1 MWSPIHDIDHE
12 GTKISIAFSPC
23 PNDTFMMDA
32 LIHGKISNPF
42 LFEPHLLDIQELN
55 DAAKNHLFDVTK
67 ISAAHLPLIADQ
79 YELLDAGSAMGFG
92 VGPILVSKKEMQLQ
106 DISESMV
113 GIPGKN
119 TTANQ
124 LFHHFYRPLKTKFIL
139 FSNIENAI
147 LNDEIDAGVLIH
159 EGRFTYLSKGLRLL
173 EDLGT
178 KWENSYQLPIP
189 LGVFVVRKSMPEKL
203 KYKINSLIHQ
213 SIQFAFDHPDDS
225 TDYVR
230 AHAQEMSKEVVDQHI
245 KLYVNKYSLDMGD
258 EGKKALFFLLKK
270 LY

>member
-1 MWSPIHDIDHE
+1 
-12 GTKISIAFSPC
+12 
-23 PNDTFMMDA
+23 MMDA
-32 LIHGKISNPF
+32 LIHRKIRNPF

-203 KYKINSLIHQ
+203 KYKINSLIQQ

>member
-1 MWSPIHDIDHE
+1 
-12 GTKISIAFSPC
+12 
-23 PNDTFMMDA
+23 MMDA
-32 LIHGKISNPF
+32 LIHGKIRNPF
-42 LFEPHLLDIQELN
+42 EFEPHLLDIQELN
-55 DAAKNHLFDVTK
+55 NSAINQLFDVTK

-92 VGPILVSKKEMQLQ
+92 VGPILVSKKEIRLQ
-106 DISESMV
+106 DIAESIV

-124 LFHHFYRPLKTKFIL
+124 LFHHFYQPHETKFIL

-147 LNDEIDAGVLIH
+147 LNNEIDAGVLIH
-159 EGRFTYLSKGLRLL
+159 EGRFTYKSKGLRLL
-173 EDLGT
+173 EDLGS
-178 KWENSYQLPIP
+178 KWEDSYQLPIP

-203 KYKINSLIHQ
+203 KYKINALIHQ

-225 TDYVR
+225 KDYVK

-245 KLYVNKYSLDMGD
+245 KLYVNKYSLTMGE
-258 EGKKALFFLLKK
+258 EGKRALFFLLKK
-270 LY
+270 LS